1 MSLGA
6 KDVSPFVRV
15 YRVIGVKQEVEVLDC
30 LGEEEALLAVLETL
44 VVHIVN
50 SSVTTSANYH
60 ENRIKTLITFLLC
73 FRVVIEALQDVSAD
87 MKVEGVPGGS
97 VEKVGGLRQL
107 RPQRVEADIGRLQL
121 PVITLGQAAVLAP
134 HGVIHGVVTD
144 GLLHIPGQDLTI
156 MQLRLPSPC
165 HFYDDSPEHQEKLPV
180 VSQSTESLSCPSPS
194 QH

>member
-60 ENRIKTLITFLLC
+60 ENRIKTVYKRI
-73 FRVVIEALQDVSAD
+73 
-87 MKVEGVPGGS
+87 P
-97 VEKVGGLRQL
+97 
-107 RPQRVEADIGRLQL
+107 
-121 PVITLGQAAVLAP
+121 TL
-134 HGVIHGVVTD
+134 
-144 GLLHIPGQDLTI
+144 
-156 MQLRLPSPC
+156 
-165 HFYDDSPEHQEKLPV
+165 
-180 VSQSTESLSCPSPS
+180 LSCGY
-194 QH
+194 